1 MLRLGLASS
10 IPEIQEAL
18 SDPETGLYDVNR
30 HMYLRRNYVVVY
42 VGPESRSIDTHK
54 HYVEGGGYT
63 EHTEFIDKLQ
73 RPEELELIARGPK
86 SSNRKLV
93 WKYWNFFV
101 HLQVVGWR
109 LEQRKV
115 LETRVQIQCCQML
128 REICGRELRRRV
140 NSCHLKMW
148 RRVITA
154 ALIAW
159 LVFGVEAEEG
169 SAVGSVKT
177 AEIIAGS
184 IPKTISVRMDASTV
198 RFQKGNVIK

>member
-73 RPEELELIARGPK
+73 TPEELEPIARGPK
-86 SSNRKLV
+86 STGKRPKHVKPKSKA
-93 WKYWNFFV
+93 
-101 HLQVVGWR
+101 R
-109 LEQRKV
+109 LET
-115 LETRVQIQCCQML
+115 LD
-128 REICGRELRRRV
+128 LRRTPLKSSDG
-140 NSCHLKMW
+140 NSNKGKCCKHACKSN
-148 RRVITA
+148 A
-154 ALIAW
+154 A
-159 LVFGVEAEEG
+159 
-169 SAVGSVKT
+169 
-177 AEIIAGS
+177 
-184 IPKTISVRMDASTV
+184 RC
-198 RFQKGNVIK
+198 